1 MTLEELGRFE
11 DARAYWLEALAIF
24 EQLQASDA
32 DHVRELLVGLLPLTP
47 H

>member
-1 MTLEELGRFE
+1 VTLEELGRLE

-24 EQLQASDA
+24 EQLQTSDA
-32 DHVRELLVGLLPLTP
+32 DHVRDLLAALLPFTP